1 MVHFYQPNPI
11 LNMKKVFA
19 IFASLAL
26 AGSVFAGCPSKPFKA
41 KLVGFDK
48 ESKTLT
54 LKAGKKDIKVKVG
67 SKTEMAGFECPTK
80 LAAGASLEIH
90 GCNCANQE
98 GQASRSNQGS
108 RCRQEERKEER
119 FLIFFIQL
127 FAKPPG
133 NRGLFLCSGNLW
145 IRGFTQDEVIL
156 TLHRESPAL
165 CITGM
170 SAISQPL
177 ENLPSQTTF
186 RSEPPA

>member
-1 MVHFYQPNPI
+1 
-11 LNMKKVFA
+11 MKNVFA

-90 GCNCANQE
+90 GCNCATKKGKVQE
-98 GQASRSNQGS
+98 ATKVAVAGKKKGKKKDS
-108 RCRQEERKEER
+108 
-119 FLIFFIQL
+119 
-127 FAKPPG
+127 
-133 NRGLFLCSGNLW
+133 
-145 IRGFTQDEVIL
+145 
-156 TLHRESPAL
+156 
-165 CITGM
+165 
-170 SAISQPL
+170 
-177 ENLPSQTTF
+177 
-186 RSEPPA
+186 

>member
-1 MVHFYQPNPI
+1 MNNLSTHIDWIVHFYQPNPI

-41 KLVGFDK
+41 KLDGFDK

-90 GCNCANQE
+90 GCNCATKKGKVQE
-98 GQASRSNQGS
+98 ATKVAVAGKKKGKKKDS
-108 RCRQEERKEER
+108 
-119 FLIFFIQL
+119 
-127 FAKPPG
+127 
-133 NRGLFLCSGNLW
+133 
-145 IRGFTQDEVIL
+145 
-156 TLHRESPAL
+156 
-165 CITGM
+165 
-170 SAISQPL
+170 
-177 ENLPSQTTF
+177 
-186 RSEPPA
+186 